1 MQIKL
6 SDILLES
13 KVDTYYDKIIQLTQN
28 AARKLSDDEADEL
41 HEKLKAFFTKT
52 I

>member
-6 SDILLES
+6 TDLLTES
-13 KVDTYYDKIIQLTQN
+13 KVDTYYEKIIQLTQD
-28 AARKLSDDEADEL
+28 AARKLNDDEAYEL

>member
-13 KVDTYYDKIIQLTQN
+13 KVDTYYDRIIKLTRD
-28 AARKLSDDEADEL
+28 AARKLSDDEAYEL